1 MLTHIYPVGSSN
13 SDKSEFRYGM
23 VSDSRV
29 LEGFLQPAGTEA
41 AVSHN
46 VQSNV
51 IDRHSRRYAL
61 IMITR
66 SLNLQ
71 HPPLDEP

>member
-1 MLTHIYPVGSSN
+1 
-13 SDKSEFRYGM
+13 M